1 MARDT
6 GPVTSVEGDFEAF
19 VIARFAELDAV
30 AAVTTGEPVDAVE
43 LTAAGLAAVADR
55 WAELNAAGT
64 PTSSARTT
72 VLTRS
77 LTAVRSTEPRT
88 TTHHLT
94 LDDGQDD
101 HDGHDGH
108 DGEASATRS
117 ALTAVLLAAPATARA
132 ALAAGHF
139 WDETPALV
147 AACARVDTDTIVA
160 ELDALMQAMSSAHA
174 TALGRDADELGWAL
188 PAAVADTLEHLADTS
203 PVSDPVALVATAR
216 ARATRRRR
224 THAGAFVAAAV
235 LTVVVAAAVALAW
248 PNPVP
253 GIAAPTLPPEAP
265 QWSAISS
272 WAPRGNLVGDP
283 AVTALAAARA
293 GDPDARLL
301 FAGTVGDTTVVLMT
315 GTPTQ
320 TQPAVV
326 LDPRVVPGPDIA
338 PPHLSLWAA
347 PAHRGPAALA
357 PTRIEGD
364 DSARSSDV
372 VALSIEQDAAGAPP
386 VVLVLTRPTVTEGFA
401 RTGARP
407 DPDGRIRTLVQSL
420 TLTGGVAMFT
430 QNPGYPTTIAVA
442 GFTGPPAGVVTDDDR
457 LPERG
462 SADDLATAQ
471 RTLLAAV
478 AGYPVG
484 ALDTPA
490 ARDAVVD
497 IPNPDAGIL
506 GADPGDVHVTIVSTV
521 TADGGWVRT
530 SRLSATSEDSGG
542 QNMELLA
549 AVPAS
554 DHSHALLPVGDMRR
568 PTFVALAPDAAT
580 AQLVTTDGHL
590 RDSAT
595 VKDGLAILTSTQD
608 PITATFRLRLLAP
621 DGHTVYDD
629 VPPTGTELLG

>member
-1 MARDT
+1 
-6 GPVTSVEGDFEAF
+6 
-19 VIARFAELDAV
+19 
-30 AAVTTGEPVDAVE
+30 
-43 LTAAGLAAVADR
+43 
-55 WAELNAAGT
+55 
-64 PTSSARTT
+64 
-72 VLTRS
+72 
-77 LTAVRSTEPRT
+77 
-88 TTHHLT
+88 
-94 LDDGQDD
+94 
-101 HDGHDGH
+101 
-108 DGEASATRS
+108 
-117 ALTAVLLAAPATARA
+117 
-132 ALAAGHF
+132 
-139 WDETPALV
+139 
-147 AACARVDTDTIVA
+147 
-160 ELDALMQAMSSAHA
+160 MQAMSSAHA

-224 THAGAFVAAAV
+224 TRAGAFVAAAV

-338 PPHLSLWAA
+338 PLHLSLWTA

-629 VPPTGTELLG
+629 VPDRTGTAAARPDHRRDRPRKRSRISRLANRVRIAASDSQTPTMYSESSPTAQWWQLPRRPTGIHDRSMGAVIGAGQRLHVPAEPCDHERRHARCCASRAPRDWCAVRGVGPVGDVEVADPATVDELVPDPSRAHERP